1 MTLGQRPSRRPV
13 ILSQVGLDLGLI
25 VMFLKPIKQPNDP
38 VERPHALFFGD
49 AAQFVHGITEFNH
62 LHHASKAWTDERQV
76 ALSLIHI

>member
-49 AAQFVHGITEFNH
+49 AHAIIITY
-62 LHHASKAWTDERQV
+62 HALKE
-76 ALSLIHI
+76 